1 MHCPLK
7 VKVQP
12 PRLAGAFELKILAE
26 IVRDLL
32 TGLLR
37 VINDDLGG
45 FLYVFR
51 NVIARIFRGVLG

>member
-1 MHCPLK
+1 MQGHLK
-7 VKVQP
+7 VNVEP

-26 IVRDLL
+26 IVRDLVP
-32 TGLLR
+32 GLLR

-45 FLYVFR
+45 FLCVFR